1 MTDVADPVSRPTRED
16 KQDGEPGL
24 EAGPRDTRFEFDA
37 PRYYDFGNGS
47 PESTMDRPDD
57 WFSTKATAGG
67 KTGGAVGFRWAGLT
81 HVHSMSRVSEPIPMY
96 AGLRTPPGIA
106 KDSNPPAPTTTPKA
120 SQSLENK
127 LASPPAGKASSKRPA
142 LASITNT
149 VLDVEAATAAVAAVD
164 EEQDTTIELLLD
176 DGPIQD
182 PPQGSA
188 PAPEKGAGAQ
198 PSRPDPPVLSHGI
211 TGKAARAVVLPQ
223 QPEVPAPRRT
233 GQPSHR
239 AGPASQTARPPG
251 EAGSQPQKKARVHG
265 MRTRSAASEEPP
277 PASPWRSRAER
288 IAEFEGRQPAR
299 SSHAAARTRAG
310 GRAGPAKRP
319 RNEGAET
326 GAGSGLTLP
335 RSPAL
340 ATRKRAR
347 PPRFKPREEVEA
359 EEMAAM
365 PPFRARQLD
374 KSMFSEESKQRG
386 VPIVA
391 PRLPTAQDPFHLV
404 TDRRAAAHARAPG
417 IR

>member
-120 SQSLENK
+120 SQVQCSRLSSRSRNFAKLRCCGAQTLATSHPIPKSLENK
-127 LASPPAGKASSKRPA
+127 LASQPAGKASSKRPA

-176 DGPIQD
+176 DG
-182 PPQGSA
+182 
-188 PAPEKGAGAQ
+188 
-198 PSRPDPPVLSHGI
+198 
-211 TGKAARAVVLPQ
+211 
-223 QPEVPAPRRT
+223 
-233 GQPSHR
+233 
-239 AGPASQTARPPG
+239 
-251 EAGSQPQKKARVHG
+251 
-265 MRTRSAASEEPP
+265 
-277 PASPWRSRAER
+277 
-288 IAEFEGRQPAR
+288 
-299 SSHAAARTRAG
+299 
-310 GRAGPAKRP
+310 
-319 RNEGAET
+319 
-326 GAGSGLTLP
+326 
-335 RSPAL
+335 
-340 ATRKRAR
+340 
-347 PPRFKPREEVEA
+347 
-359 EEMAAM
+359 
-365 PPFRARQLD
+365 
-374 KSMFSEESKQRG
+374 
-386 VPIVA
+386 
-391 PRLPTAQDPFHLV
+391 
-404 TDRRAAAHARAPG
+404 
-417 IR
+417 

>member
-67 KTGGAVGFRWAGLT
+67 KTGGAVGFR
-81 HVHSMSRVSEPIPMY
+81 
-96 AGLRTPPGIA
+96 
-106 KDSNPPAPTTTPKA
+106 
-120 SQSLENK
+120 
-127 LASPPAGKASSKRPA
+127 
-142 LASITNT
+142 
-149 VLDVEAATAAVAAVD
+149 
-164 EEQDTTIELLLD
+164 
-176 DGPIQD
+176 PIQD

-211 TGKAARAVVLPQ
+211 TGKAARAVVLPP

-239 AGPASQTARPPG
+239 AGPASQTARTPV
-251 EAGSQPQKKARVHG
+251 EAGSQAQKKARVHG

-365 PPFRARQLD
+365 PPFRARQL
-374 KSMFSEESKQRG
+374 E
-386 VPIVA
+386 
-391 PRLPTAQDPFHLV
+391 
-404 TDRRAAAHARAPG
+404 
-417 IR
+417 